1 MRLGLGLG
9 LLSGLIIGYMFVTE
23 EGGSPGLYISVAPT
37 TATHRDNGGRVE
49 VAVAGGVEAEREEGE
64 VGVEG
69 KAGEEGEVEV
79 AMGMLVVVE
88 VMVECVVDGGRGR
101 A

>member
-1 MRLGLGLG
+1 MAFFLPGLV
-9 LLSGLIIGYMFVTE
+9 IGYILVAE

-37 TATHRDNGGRVE
+37 TATHRDDGGRVAVE
-49 VAVAGGVEAEREEGE
+49 VEGGVEAEREEEE

-69 KAGEEGEVEV
+69 ETGVGGKVEV

-88 VMVECVVDGGRGR
+88 VMVECVVDGGLGR